1 MQKKTISGILLLA
14 VSLFPLN
21 ADIIYDFSKNNLEGW
36 YVVDDGVMGGRSRGR
51 FEIED
56 NDTGLFSGTISLKNY
71 GGFSSIR
78 YYTKNIKV
86 KKNKYITI
94 IVNGDNKYYQ
104 LRIKASRND
113 RYVYTSKFFAKN
125 GWQEIRIP
133 LSSMEPSFR
142 GRKLYKKNFDKK
154 YITELGFLIG
164 NKVPEDFELR
174 IRSIFLEE
182 SN

>member
-1 MQKKTISGILLLA
+1 M
-14 VSLFPLN
+14 
-21 ADIIYDFSKNNLEGW
+21 
-36 YVVDDGVMGGRSRGR
+36 
-51 FEIED
+51 
-56 NDTGLFSGTISLKNY
+56 
-71 GGFSSIR
+71 
-78 YYTKNIKV
+78 
-86 KKNKYITI
+86 

-125 GWQEIRIP
+125 GWQEVRIS